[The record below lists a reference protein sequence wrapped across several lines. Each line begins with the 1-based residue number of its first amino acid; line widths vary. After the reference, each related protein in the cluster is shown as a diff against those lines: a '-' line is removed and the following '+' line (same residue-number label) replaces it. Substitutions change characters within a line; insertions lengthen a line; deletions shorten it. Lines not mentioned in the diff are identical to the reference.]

1 MIEFLV
7 TAPRSGCGK
16 TTVTCALLAL
26 FQKKG
31 YDPCAFK
38 CGPDYIDPMFHRSIL
53 DVESHNLDL
62 FLDDEKTVREVYN
75 HYSALHDVS
84 IVEGVMGHYDG
95 LGGSTPL
102 AGAWHV
108 AQTLDLP
115 GILVLSPGKS
125 SLTMAAEVQGIL
137 HFREDSHIRG
147 ILLNNCRP
155 AHVTGLSQ
163 MLERETGLPVIG
175 VLPHVEDARLESR
188 HLGLVKADEIQDLR
202 KKVTLLADA
211 LEENLDFDRLLFLC
225 GSRPGHVRTIPNTHT
240 VRAVIGLAAD
250 SAFDFIYRESMD
262 VLWKAG
268 ADLYLFSPLEDR
280 AIPEASC
287 GLYFPGGYPELYA
300 EKLSKNTSMR
310 ESVLHAVQDGMPTI
324 AECGGFLYLEKS
336 LDGFPMVGALPGEG
350 YKTQHPVR
358 FGYANVQ
365 AHSDSLL
372 LKKDESVPVHS
383 FHYYE
388 STKPGTDLTAVKP
401 VTERTWETGYMT
413 PSLYAAFEHFS
424 FAGKPELTE
433 RFIRA
438 AEEYGKQHGKA

>member
-26 FQKKG
+26 LRRKG

-62 FLDDEKTVREVYN
+62 FLDDEKTVKEVYN
-75 HYSALHDVS
+75 HYAALYDAA

-95 LGGSTPL
+95 LGGSTTD
-102 AGAWHV
+102 AGSWHV
-108 AQTLDLP
+108 AETLDIPAL
-115 GILVLSPGKS
+115 LVIHPGKS
-125 SLTMAAEVQGIL
+125 SLTMAAEIQGIL
-137 HFREDSHIRG
+137 KFHKDSHIRG
-147 ILLNNCRP
+147 ILLNDCRP
-155 AHVTGLSQ
+155 AHVTGLAQ
-163 MLERETGLPVIG
+163 MLERETGLPVVG

-202 KKVTLLADA
+202 KKVSLLADA
-211 LEENLDFDRLLFLC
+211 LEENLDFDRLISLC
-225 GSRPGHVRTIPNTHT
+225 GTRPDHVRTIPNSHNVRT
-240 VRAVIGLAAD
+240 VIALAAD

-262 VLWKAG
+262 VLWKNG
-268 ADLYLFSPLEDR
+268 ADLYLFSPLHDK
-280 AIPEASC
+280 AIPEAAS

-300 EKLSKNTSMR
+300 KQLSENTSMR
-310 ESVLHAVQDGMPTI
+310 ESVLHAVQNGMPTI
-324 AECGGFLYLEKS
+324 AECGGFLYLSET
-336 LDGFPMVGALPGEG
+336 LDGYPMVGALPGEG
-350 YKTQHPVR
+350 YKTKHPVR
-358 FGYANVQ
+358 FGYANLH
-365 AHSDSLL
+365 AESDSLML
-372 LKKDESVPVHS
+372 RKGETLPVHS

-388 STKPGTDLTAVKP
+388 STKPGTDLHAVKP
-401 VTERTWETGYMT
+401 VTGRTWETGYMT
-413 PSLYAAFEHFS
+413 KSLYAAFEHFS

-438 AEEYGKQHGKA
+438 AEEYRKSHE

>member
-26 FQKKG
+26 LRRKG

-62 FLDDEKTVREVYN
+62 FLDDEKTVKEVYN
-75 HYSALHDVS
+75 HYAALYDAA

-95 LGGSTPL
+95 LGGSTTD
-102 AGAWHV
+102 AGSWHV
-108 AQTLDLP
+108 AETLDIPAL
-115 GILVLSPGKS
+115 LVIHPGKS
-125 SLTMAAEVQGIL
+125 SLTMAAEIQGIL
-137 HFREDSHIRG
+137 KFREDSHIRG
-147 ILLNNCRP
+147 ILLNDCRP
-155 AHVTGLSQ
+155 AHVTGLAQ
-163 MLERETGLPVIG
+163 MLERETGLPVVG

-202 KKVTLLADA
+202 KRVTLLADA
-211 LEENLDFDRLLFLC
+211 LEENLDFDRLISLC
-225 GSRPGHVRTIPNTHT
+225 GTRPDHVRTIPNSHD
-240 VRAVIGLAAD
+240 VRAVIALAAD

-262 VLWKAG
+262 VLWKNG
-268 ADLYLFSPLEDR
+268 ADLYLFSPLHDK
-280 AIPEASC
+280 AIPEAAS

-300 EKLSKNTSMR
+300 KQLSENTSMR
-310 ESVLHAVQDGMPTI
+310 ESVLHAVQDDMPTI
-324 AECGGFLYLEKS
+324 AECGGFLYLSKT
-336 LDGFPMVGALPGEG
+336 LDGYPMVGALPGEG
-350 YKTQHPVR
+350 YKTEHPVR
-358 FGYANVQ
+358 FGYANLH
-365 AHSDSLL
+365 AESDSLML
-372 LKKDESVPVHS
+372 RKGETLPVHS

-388 STKPGTDLTAVKP
+388 STKPGTDLHAVKP
-401 VTERTWETGYMT
+401 VIGRTWETGYMT
-413 PSLYAAFEHFS
+413 KSLYAAFEHFS

-438 AEEYGKQHGKA
+438 AEEYRKSHE